1 MVQLDSIAQSCS
13 QGMYMNL
20 LLFYQHVH
28 VLLMCFH
35 SFMGMGLLQSKNPR
49 SALSPVSSGCP
60 AEEETP
66 ESRVGEGAAAG
77 RTQLPDGS
85 SGSLN
90 RGIHALYQWC
100 SLRGHDHHWG
110 SKPATM
116 KSGMTDDI

>member
-90 RGIHALYQWC
+90 RGIHASTSGVPC
-100 SLRGHDHHWG
+100 VAMTSLGIQTCNDEIRND
-110 SKPATM
+110 
-116 KSGMTDDI
+116 